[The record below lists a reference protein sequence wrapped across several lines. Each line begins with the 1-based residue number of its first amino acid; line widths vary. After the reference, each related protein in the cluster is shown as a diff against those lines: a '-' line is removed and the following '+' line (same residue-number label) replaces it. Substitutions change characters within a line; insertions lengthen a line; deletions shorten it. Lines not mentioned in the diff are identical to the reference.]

1 MSFSEEENIFTK
13 ENLKACQSTLGKESK
28 AEGGPLSFWNSAV
41 HFTDKK
47 SAVEMLVTVFSSVT
61 VGYTDIQQN
70 MCFGFSQC
78 VNVHAYGHS

>member
-13 ENLKACQSTLGKESK
+13 ENLEACQNTFGKESK

-41 HFTDKK
+41 HF
-47 SAVEMLVTVFSSVT
+47 AVEMLVTVFSGVT

-70 MCFGFSQC
+70 VCFGFSQC
-78 VNVHAYGHS
+78 VNMHAYGHS